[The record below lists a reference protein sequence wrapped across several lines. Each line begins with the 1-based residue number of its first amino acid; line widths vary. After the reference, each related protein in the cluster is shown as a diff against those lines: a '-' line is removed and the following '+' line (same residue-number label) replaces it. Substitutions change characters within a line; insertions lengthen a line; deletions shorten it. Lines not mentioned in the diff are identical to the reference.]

1 MTDESLPATIPESDL
16 SNITKSRNTRLG
28 PGLSSKRILLVEEMI
43 FNGLS
48 RKDAAQK
55 VGMTDRAARYALGD
69 RVVMAA
75 YRNSLQILRE
85 SEKPKSIHRL
95 AELRDQNESLKVSLD
110 AAKTL
115 ANEDRSGPTVQV
127 GVNVNVQPGYI
138 VNLGKHEEKARQ
150 LLEAN
155 RNS

>member
-1 MTDESLPATIPESDL
+1 MTDESLPATIPKSGL
-16 SNITKSRNTRLG
+16 SNITKARNTRLG
-28 PGLSSKRILLVEEMI
+28 PGLSSKRILLIEEMI

-55 VGMTDRAARYALGD
+55 VGMTDRAARYALSD
-69 RVVMAA
+69 RVVMSA

-95 AELRDQNESLKVSLD
+95 AELRDQSESLKVSLD

-115 ANEDRSGPTVQV
+115 AIEEQRGPTIQL

-138 VNLGKHEEKARQ
+138 VDLSKVAERSRK
-150 LLEAN
+150 LLEEN
-155 RNS
+155 RHS